1 MARTVAIG
9 IQNFEQIITNNY
21 FYVDKTPFIK
31 EWWEAGD
38 EVTLITR
45 PRRFGKTLTLSMV
58 ERFFSINKYA
68 NAGEVF
74 ENLNI
79 WKEEKYRELQGTYP
93 VIFISFAGVKET
105 NFPSAKRKINDIITT
120 LFAQN
125 YFLIEK
131 ADLKKTEL
139 DFFNS
144 VSMDMDEVI
153 ASVAIQ
159 HLSEYL
165 GRYYGKKVLILMDE
179 YDTPLQEAYVNGYW
193 DEMVTYIRALF
204 NNTFKTNPY
213 MERGIMTGITRISKE
228 SIFSDLNNLKIIT
241 TTSEQ
246 YANCFGFTESEVF
259 SAMDEMG
266 LTDRAG
272 VKKWYDGFTFGSQKD
287 IYNPWSIINYLDN
300 RKFDVYWANTSQ
312 NSLAGKLI
320 QTGDAEIKS
329 DFQILLEG
337 GTICTQLD
345 EEIVFNYLDNH
356 AEAIWSMLLASGY
369 LKVVS
374 VKGVGEAAQYTLSL
388 TNFEVSQMFR
398 KMVRGWFQNKEQSQ
412 KKFLQ
417 AFLKGNLEEMNYYLN
432 KLTTTI
438 FSYYDVGNAEKWEQ
452 AERFYH
458 GFVLGLI
465 VELAEDYTIR
475 SNRESGLGRY
485 DVLLYPKT
493 GKDGIIIE
501 FKAVREEKN
510 ETLESAVNMALQQI
524 EEKHYEQELISAGV
538 PSQHIRKYGFAFEGK
553 NVLIVMADKT
563 GNR

>member
-1 MARTVAIG
+1 MPRTVAIG
-9 IQNFEQIITNNY
+9 IQNFEQIIKNNY
-21 FYVDKTPFIK
+21 FYVDKTLFIK

-45 PRRFGKTLTLSMV
+45 PRRFGKTLTLNMV
-58 ERFFSINKYA
+58 ERFFSVNKYA
-68 NAGEVF
+68 NSREVF
-74 ENLNI
+74 ENLQI
-79 WKEEKYRELQGTYP
+79 WQEEKYQALQGTYP

-105 NFPSAKRKINDIITT
+105 SFASAKRKINDILTT
-120 LFAQN
+120 LYAQN
-125 YFLIEK
+125 YFLLEK
-131 ADLKKTEL
+131 ADLKKTEI

-165 GRYYGKKVLILMDE
+165 SRYYGKKVLILMDE

-193 DEMVTYIRALF
+193 NEMVAYIRSLF

-213 MERGIMTGITRISKE
+213 MERAIMTGITRVSKE

-241 TTSEQ
+241 TTSEK
-246 YANCFGFTESEVF
+246 YANLFGFTEKEVF
-259 SAMDEMG
+259 AAMDESG
-266 LTDRAG
+266 LTDKEE
-272 VKKWYDGFTFGSQKD
+272 VKKWYDGFTFGKQKD

-320 QTGDAEIKS
+320 QTGDIDIKS
-329 DFQILLEG
+329 DFQTLLEG
-337 GTICTQLD
+337 GTICTLLD

-369 LKVVS
+369 LKVVA
-374 VKGVGEAAQYTLSL
+374 VEGAGEEAKYTLAL
-388 TNFEVSQMFR
+388 TNHEVSQMFY

-417 AFLKGNLEEMNYYLN
+417 ALLKNNLEEMNYYLN
-432 KLTTTI
+432 KLTNSI
-438 FSYYDVGNAEKWEQ
+438 FSYYDVGNGEKWEQ

-465 VELAEDYTIR
+465 VELTDDYTIR

-501 FKAVREEKN
+501 FKAVREEKK
-510 ETLESAVNMALQQI
+510 ETLESAVELAMQQI
-524 EEKHYEQELISAGV
+524 EEKQYEQELLASGV
-538 PSQHIRKYGFAFEGK
+538 PAGQIRKYAFAFQGK
-553 NVLIVMADKT
+553 NVLIATKE
-563 GNR
+563 